1 MAYQK
6 IEYKCEKCGCNEV
19 EIIPTK
25 YGTAAMCT
33 KCMNIIKLNNVV
45 SNSNQPKC
53 PFCKSINIKRIGTV
67 NRMISTSLFGLSSRK
82 IGKQWHCNSC
92 GSDF

>member
-1 MAYQK
+1 MYNKNIGGRIMAYQK

-33 KCMNIIKLNNVV
+33 KCMN
-45 SNSNQPKC
+45 
-53 PFCKSINIKRIGTV
+53 NIK
-67 NRMISTSLFGLSSRK
+67 
-82 IGKQWHCNSC
+82 
-92 GSDF
+92 